1 MTIDIAIILTPFI
14 FAALIPV
21 LHRFI
26 PKKYIG
32 WIVFI
37 VSLIL
42 FSVLTT
48 YIPRVSN
55 GEIIHFSHEWIPS
68 LDINFATYLDGLSL
82 IFSLLITGVGSLVTL
97 YSIFYLSSREALYH
111 FYCYLLMFMGAMLG
125 VVLSD
130 NLMVLYGFWELN
142 KCIIISIDRFLAS
155 P

>member
-68 LDINFATYLDGLSL
+68 LDIN
-82 IFSLLITGVGSLVTL
+82 GVGAGGGCGCVCGWV
-97 YSIFYLSSREALYH
+97 SR
-111 FYCYLLMFMGAMLG
+111 C
-125 VVLSD
+125 V
-130 NLMVLYGFWELN
+130 
-142 KCIIISIDRFLAS
+142 
-155 P
+155 